1 MELAALNPLRGT
13 SVEEALESVFVPSL
27 GTNHHPVS
35 QETGGLML
43 LMLAQPVTPWVT
55 LGGPQSLGLN
65 LFV

>member
-1 MELAALNPLRGT
+1 MELAALSPVRGT
-13 SVEEALESVFVPSL
+13 SAEEALESVFLPSL

-35 QETGGLML
+35 QETGG

>member
-1 MELAALNPLRGT
+1 MELASLNPLRGT
-13 SVEEALESVFVPSL
+13 SVEEALESVFPSSL

-35 QETGGLML
+35 QETGGLT
-43 LMLAQPVTPWVT
+43 LAQPVTPWVT